1 MAQKTFDQCIRITI
15 LNLNSI
21 EESFKS
27 NQEHRYI
34 NLIESIGKSMIH
46 SEFGLQGINSFNFG
60 KQNDI
65 MSIILQEML
74 MDTIHVLD
82 KIAYYNPYSILNNK
96 SVYFSE
102 LDKVYSINVFN
113 IRILKQNVRTVA
125 NKIKHNAILKVGKKD
140 FTLFVSI
147 GNDKRSQ
154 KVENFIND
162 IKTMIQYTQNYI
174 GRYTRKL
181 KNDLHVYY
189 QQLNA
194 KLKVSFLE
202 GFNKR
207 LNQRS
212 YCTRIRQQQTFLEI

>member
-113 IRILKQNVRTVA
+113 IRILK
-125 NKIKHNAILKVGKKD
+125 
-140 FTLFVSI
+140 
-147 GNDKRSQ
+147 
-154 KVENFIND
+154 
-162 IKTMIQYTQNYI
+162 
-174 GRYTRKL
+174 
-181 KNDLHVYY
+181 
-189 QQLNA
+189 
-194 KLKVSFLE
+194 
-202 GFNKR
+202 
-207 LNQRS
+207 
-212 YCTRIRQQQTFLEI
+212 